1 MCSLLIHVVVVVC
14 VRVCMYDYVTIII
27 IVNITFYRTVQY
39 ITVRTC
45 LRILSHTHAPTVW
58 PIDLYKLYAADRS

>member
-1 MCSLLIHVVVVVC
+1 MQSIGTCGSGSVC
-14 VRVCMYDYVTIII
+14 VCISDYVTIII
-27 IVNITFYRTVQY
+27 IGTIIFYRTVQY